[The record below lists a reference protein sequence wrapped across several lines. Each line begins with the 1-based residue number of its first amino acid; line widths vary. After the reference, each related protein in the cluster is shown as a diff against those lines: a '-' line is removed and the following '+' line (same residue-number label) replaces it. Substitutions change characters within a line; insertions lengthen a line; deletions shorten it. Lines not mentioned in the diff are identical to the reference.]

1 MGRKSDWQ
9 AFCLMAIL
17 SGKTSLAKAATAD
30 KLLFFS
36 GEVI

>member
-1 MGRKSDWQ
+1 MGRKSDCQ